1 MGSGSCRIRTAAV
14 KSAEGTD
21 TSSFFADSM
30 VSIET
35 GHRDWAAISHDVAA
49 RTHNKVLHAWVPRI
63 ECRST
68 HKGELAP
75 LPRAMLVEER
85 LHHLDIARALERR
98 QALPDSSAVGLVD
111 DTRIADHQHAA
122 IRLGPNQPSCALL

>member
-75 LPRAMLVEER
+75 LPRAML
-85 LHHLDIARALERR
+85 DIARALERR

-122 IRLGPNQPSCALL
+122 IRLGSNQPSCALL